1 MLLEWA
7 KELNCNFVRLAHYP
21 HNEYT
26 SRLADEMG
34 LMLWEEVP
42 VYWDID
48 WANDSTL
55 SNAKHQLSELI
66 TRDKNRS
73 SVIIWSIGNE
83 TPATDVRETFM
94 ESLAS
99 HVRTLDDTRLIS
111 AALLAD
117 EKNNVIELNDPLGSK
132 VDVISFNEYYGW
144 YVGGLPKEISKY
156 SFKINYDKPVIISE
170 FGAEALGGYHADT
183 ETRWSEE
190 YQESFFENQLKLI
203 SSIDGLRGT
212 SPWILVDFRSPKRLN
227 PVYQDGWNRK
237 GLISSTGQKKKAF
250 FVMRNFYDSLQQRD
264 Y

>member
-7 KELNCNFVRLAHYP
+7 KEMNCNFVRLAHYP
-21 HNEYT
+21 HNEYA
-26 SRLADEMG
+26 SQLADEMG

-66 TRDKNRS
+66 GRDKNRS

-83 TPATDVRETFM
+83 TPATDARETFM

-144 YVGGLPKEISKY
+144 YVGGLPGEIGKY
-156 SFKINYDKPVIISE
+156 SFKIDHHKPVVISE
-170 FGAEALGGYHADT
+170 FGAEALGGYHADA

-203 SSIDGLRGT
+203 SSLDGLRGT

-227 PVYQDGWNRK
+227 PIYQDGWNRK

-250 FVMRNFYDSLQQRD
+250 FVMKNFYDSLQQRD